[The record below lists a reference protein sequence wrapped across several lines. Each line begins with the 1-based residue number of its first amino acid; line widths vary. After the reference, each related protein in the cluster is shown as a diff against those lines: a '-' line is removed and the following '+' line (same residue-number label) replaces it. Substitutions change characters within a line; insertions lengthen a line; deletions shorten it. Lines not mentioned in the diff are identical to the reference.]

1 VADGLFE
8 FTVTSPYMAIDNSLE
23 PPCRS
28 SSMRAIQ
35 KGEWWALTDFLN
47 QLHVD
52 HLVLAMAHC
61 SAADLDALRDIDPRI
76 HLSIGVVDVK
86 VNHVET
92 PA

>member
-1 VADGLFE
+1 
-8 FTVTSPYMAIDNSLE
+8 
-23 PPCRS
+23 
-28 SSMRAIQ
+28 
-35 KGEWWALTDFLN
+35 
-47 QLHVD
+47 
-52 HLVLAMAHC
+52 MAHC